1 VSNLSRAAGSRPRIH
16 RSFNLAFIV
25 CSALISL
32 STVSC
37 GKVGA
42 PVPPARIT
50 QRTSS
55 LEAVQR
61 GSTVVLSW
69 PSPVLG
75 TQESSRDYIA
85 RAEIYRLM
93 EARDDEPVLDI
104 DDYEEIAEIIGFM
117 DRATMEGL
125 AKSLGGMQFTD
136 SVDVGGAQGVVRLR
150 YAIRYVNK
158 RGQKSTFSNTVA
170 LEPVAAVASA
180 PTGLKATAT
189 GQNEVTIEW
198 TPPETN
204 VGGAGPASVLGYN
217 LYRRAARREGF
228 GRPVNSEPLTEAR
241 FVDRRFQYR
250 TEYAYMV
257 RALSQGTTGLIES
270 ADSELS
276 IFTPIDTF
284 RPASPDPVS
293 AASANGIISLF
304 WPTSPEPDVI
314 GYNIYR
320 AESADESENDW
331 IRLTPQPLSD
341 VTTYSDDRVVI
352 GKRYFYKVT
361 AVDRFENESLPS
373 RVVNSVANQ

>member
-1 VSNLSRAAGSRPRIH
+1 
-16 RSFNLAFIV
+16 
-25 CSALISL
+25 
-32 STVSC
+32 
-37 GKVGA
+37 
-42 PVPPARIT
+42 
-50 QRTSS
+50 
-55 LEAVQR
+55 
-61 GSTVVLSW
+61 
-69 PSPVLG
+69 
-75 TQESSRDYIA
+75 
-85 RAEIYRLM
+85 
-93 EARDDEPVLDI
+93 
-104 DDYEEIAEIIGFM
+104 
-117 DRATMEGL
+117 
-125 AKSLGGMQFTD
+125 
-136 SVDVGGAQGVVRLR
+136 
-150 YAIRYVNK
+150 
-158 RGQKSTFSNTVA
+158 
-170 LEPVAAVASA
+170 
-180 PTGLKATAT
+180 
-189 GQNEVTIEW
+189 
-198 TPPETN
+198 
-204 VGGAGPASVLGYN
+204 
-217 LYRRAARREGF
+217 
-228 GRPVNSEPLTEAR
+228 VNSEPLTEAR